1 MNRHRSNDS
10 ASASFVRPAMYFGYY
25 PGAPK
30 VRMSQKGQRWK
41 YVQSALTSES
51 PALPLYKLSFTPVVF
66 TRSERGRQ
74 TTCVSQGF
82 RPAQRGYYRK

>member
-1 MNRHRSNDS
+1 
-10 ASASFVRPAMYFGYY
+10 MYFGYY

-51 PALPLYKLSFTPVVF
+51 PALPLYNLSFTRVF
-66 TRSERGRQ
+66 DSLPAY
-74 TTCVSQGF
+74 GF
-82 RPAQRGYYRK
+82 RFVEF